1 MPRWGAAFRPES
13 DYERAGR
20 ARFDLARLML
30 QKATVDILP
39 QPQSLDH
46 AAERCIGLSAGSAR
60 AAHWALAKIAAS
72 RHPELSAS
80 RVYRALRRREGEST
94 TAIGG
99 GIAIP
104 HARIEGIK
112 QPEVVF
118 AVLDD
123 AIDCGSPDGQPV
135 RMMAL
140 VVSDPRRPADHLSTL
155 SRVAQ
160 ILIDRSADPAHAA
173 S

>member
-1 MPRWGAAFRPES
+1 MH
-13 DYERAGR
+13 
-20 ARFDLARLML
+20 LN
-30 QKATVDILP
+30 ATVDMPIQL
-39 QPQSLDH
+39 QSPDH
-46 AAERCIGLSAGSAR
+46 AEVSCVSASSAR
-60 AAHWALAKIAAS
+60 AAHWALSKIAAS

-104 HARIEGIK
+104 HARIEGMK
-112 QPEVVF
+112 QPEVVL
-118 AVLDD
+118 ALLDD
-123 AIDCGSPDGQPV
+123 AVDCGSPDGQPV

-140 VVSDPRRPADHLSTL
+140 VVSDPRRPVEHLATL

-160 ILIDRSADPAHAA
+160 MLIEHNADPSQAP

>member
-1 MPRWGAAFRPES
+1 
-13 DYERAGR
+13 
-20 ARFDLARLML
+20 ML
-30 QKATVDILP
+30 QNVTVDILP
-39 QPQSLDH
+39 QPPLDH
-46 AAERCIGLSAGSAR
+46 AEDCIGLSAGSAR

-80 RVYRALRRREGEST
+80 RVYRALRRREGESN

-104 HARIEGIK
+104 HARVEGIK
-112 QPEVVF
+112 RPEVVF
-118 AVLDD
+118 AVLQD
-123 AIDCGSPDGQPV
+123 AIDCDSPDGQPV

-140 VVSDPRRPADHLSTL
+140 VVSDPRRPAEHLATL

-160 ILIDRSADPAHAA
+160 MLIERSADPSQAA